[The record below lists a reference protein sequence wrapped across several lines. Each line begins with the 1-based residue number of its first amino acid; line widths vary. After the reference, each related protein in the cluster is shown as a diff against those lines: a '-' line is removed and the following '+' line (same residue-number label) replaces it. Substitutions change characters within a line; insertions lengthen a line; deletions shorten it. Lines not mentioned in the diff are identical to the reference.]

1 MQEVD
6 VVGEK
11 VIEKERAEVIEELPQ
26 SHAFES
32 MLRAMNASAEIASGV
47 KLKVRA
53 GELQVSSSSEPQV
66 ICT

>member
-11 VIEKERAEVIEELPQ
+11 VIEEERAEVVEELPQ

-32 MLRAMNASAEIASGV
+32 MLRAMNASDEIASGV

>member
-32 MLRAMNASAEIASGV
+32 MLRAMNASDEIASGV